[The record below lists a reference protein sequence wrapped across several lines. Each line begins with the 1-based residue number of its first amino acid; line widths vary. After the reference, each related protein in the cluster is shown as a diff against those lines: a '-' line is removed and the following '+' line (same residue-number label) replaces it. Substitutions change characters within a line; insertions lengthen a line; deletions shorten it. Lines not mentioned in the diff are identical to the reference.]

1 MSPLV
6 KRPLPRRFNRVP
18 GNKLWWRN
26 MQGSPT
32 KYNKE
37 GGKRDFSIEIPD
49 DLAEELL
56 NDGWTC
62 INYKPKTSVDPDS
75 PKIHRMKININF
87 DARVPPKVYIA
98 GEDEN
103 QRTLVDEAYLDEQ
116 NIDSRRIA
124 WVNIDINPY
133 PRDTTCTA
141 YLSEMTIKFDG
152 DVVEYTYGDDIEF

>member
-1 MSPLV
+1 MNAV
-6 KRPLPRRFNRVP
+6 MKRPLPRRFTHVP

-32 KYNKE
+32 KYVKE
-37 GGKRDFSIEIPD
+37 GGKREFAIEIPD
-49 DLAEELL
+49 YLAEELEC
-56 NDGWTC
+56 DGWTC
-62 INYKPKTSVDPDS
+62 ISHKRKSSLDPDS
-75 PKIHRMKININF
+75 PIISRMKIKINF
-87 DARVPPKVYIA
+87 DARVPPRIYIA

-103 QRTLVDEAYLDEQ
+103 QKTLVDESYLDEQ

-133 PRDTTCTA
+133 VRDTSCTA

-152 DVVEYTYGDDIEF
+152 DIVEYSYGDNVDF